1 MELPTR
7 SQALDQLR
15 QELLQLVDRLE
26 TTENGDLIHRVLESV
41 LKISQIGP
49 ERLDWKILNGTLRD
63 MGDAYSV
70 FSTYRHVRKIAIFGS
85 ARTPAEESA
94 YQMARD
100 LAGQVAQQG
109 FMVLTGGGFGI
120 MQAANE
126 GASADYSFGLNILLP
141 FEQVANPFIAP
152 DKLIEFK
159 YFFTRKLFFLR
170 ETDALAIF
178 PGGFGT
184 QDEAFESLTLIQTG
198 RFGPVPVVL
207 VNPPG
212 DQYWTSWE
220 AYIRD
225 QLLAKGL
232 IGEDDSSIY
241 RITDD
246 LNEAC
251 DTLFRFYRRYHSS
264 RYVGDRLVMR
274 LREALTPEQLTTANH
289 KFADLLVTGHI
300 EQTQALPAETGDPT
314 WELPRLAFHFDQ
326 RLMGRLY
333 QFIYWLNDLP
343 CRSCETEHPEQK

>member
-1 MELPTR
+1 MALPTHPKA
-7 SQALDQLR
+7 SDQLR
-15 QELLQLVDRLE
+15 QELLTLVDRLD
-26 TTENGDLIHRVLESV
+26 TTENGDLIQRVLETV
-41 LKISQIGP
+41 LKISRIQP
-49 ERLDWKILNGTLRD
+49 ERLDWKILHGTLRD
-63 MGDAYSV
+63 MGDAYRV
-70 FSTYRHVRKIAIFGS
+70 FSHYRHVRKIAIFGS
-85 ARTPAEESA
+85 ARTPVKEPA
-94 YQMARD
+94 YQMAHD
-100 LAGQVAQQG
+100 LASRVAAQG

-120 MQAANE
+120 MQAANQ
-126 GASADYSFGLNILLP
+126 GASAAHSFGLNILLP
-141 FEQVANPFIAP
+141 FEQVANPFIA
-152 DKLIEFK
+152 DDRLIEFK

-198 RFGPVPVVL
+198 RFGPIPVVL

-212 DQYWTSWE
+212 DQYWSAWE
-220 AYIRD
+220 TYIRD

-246 LNEAC
+246 LEDAC
-251 DTLFRFYRRYHSS
+251 KLLFRFYRRYHSC

-274 LREALTPEQLTTANH
+274 LREALTPEQLAIAND
-289 KFADLLVTGHI
+289 KFVDLLVVGHM

-343 CRSCETEHPEQK
+343 CQTCETEHPEQK